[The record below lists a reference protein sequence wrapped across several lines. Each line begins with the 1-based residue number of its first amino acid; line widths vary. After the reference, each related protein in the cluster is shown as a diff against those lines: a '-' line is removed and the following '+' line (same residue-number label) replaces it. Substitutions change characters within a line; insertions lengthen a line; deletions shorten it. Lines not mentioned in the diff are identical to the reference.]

1 MPTLDPRID
10 EHIAKAGAFARPILE
25 RFRAVVHGAVPDC
38 VEAIKWGMPHFTLNG
53 RNLAGMAAFKKHVSI
68 FFHHD
73 ENPEG
78 ERGSGTG
85 PFRQITSL
93 DQMPDEGAI
102 KARLEAA
109 LERFAAPAKT
119 PKPKAALKPMPPL
132 PDAFA
137 KALDAQ
143 AQRERFDAMPPGY
156 RREYIE
162 WIVEAKTDATR
173 DKRIAQA
180 VELIA
185 AGKHRNWKYQK
196 G

>member
-1 MPTLDPRID
+1 MPTIDPRID

-25 RFRAVVHGAVPDC
+25 RFRAVVHGVVPDC
-38 VEAIKWGMPHFTLNG
+38 EEAIKWGMPHFTLGG

-73 ENPEG
+73 ENADG
-78 ERGSGTG
+78 ERAGGTG
-85 PFRQITSL
+85 PFRQIASL
-93 DQMPDEGAI
+93 DQMPDESAI
-102 KARLEAA
+102 KARLQAA
-109 LERFAAPAKT
+109 LERLASPVKAS
-119 PKPKAALKPMPPL
+119 KPKAAVKDVPQL

-137 KALDAQ
+137 EALSTQ

-162 WIVEAKTDATR
+162 WIVEAKTDVTR

-180 VELIA
+180 VALIA
-185 AGKHRNWKYQK
+185 EGKHRNWKYQK
-196 G
+196 R